1 MAKRSPKD
9 DIYTSFVAAVNAGD
23 KTAIARCVSPVFQ
36 ARFGGKT
43 LDLNAFAA
51 EIERQRTA
59 FPDFGRDVRDVRV
72 SEKGHTLRVTYTM
85 VVTFRG
91 PLTDGRG
98 GSIAPTGKTVA
109 IAATDQLTFGADG
122 KITDLV
128 STSNLEMTLE
138 QMFG

>member
-23 KTAIARCVSPVFQ
+23 RAAMARCVSPVFQ
-36 ARFGGKT
+36 ARLGGKT
-43 LDLNAFAA
+43 LNLNAFAA

-85 VVTFRG
+85 TVTFSG

-98 GSIAPTGKTVA
+98 GSFAPTGRKVV

-128 STSNLEMTLE
+128 STSNLAMTLE
-138 QMFG
+138 QMFD